1 MFEALKLVFIL
12 WDLQHQKDL
21 YNVDN
26 NLKFYRYDKIRLS
39 VLIEL
44 LKLQSFQSEQVLF
57 MDFSPISSI
66 LHLEWLTLTGLI
78 EQNVLQYISQI
89 NPPL

>member
-1 MFEALKLVFIL
+1 MFEALKPVLIL
-12 WDLQHQKDL
+12 WGLQHQEDL

-44 LKLQSFQSEQVLF
+44 RKLQSFQSTY
-57 MDFSPISSI
+57 FSCISAPSPPSSI
-66 LHLEWLTLTGLI
+66 
-78 EQNVLQYISQI
+78 
-89 NPPL
+89 

>member
-66 LHLEWLTLTGLI
+66 LHSEWLTLTGLI